1 MSWRVINLVLLAA
14 AVVAVPLSHSA
25 LSQKNGGPKGPAPKV
40 QICHFPDESTE
51 GHVIEV
57 SQNAVAAHL
66 AKHGDCTAFEVAEGT
81 RDCRCLTC
89 DEQCQAAAESCRAA
103 CDPDDT
109 ECLDACAA
117 ALTECL
123 AACETAGG

>member
-1 MSWRVINLVLLAA
+1 MSWRVVNLALLAA

-25 LSQKNGGPKGPAPKV
+25 LSQKKNGGPHGPAPKV
-40 QICHFPDESTE
+40 QICHFPDDSTV

-57 SQNAVAAHL
+57 SQNAVAAHI
-66 AKHGDCTAFEVAEGT
+66 AKHGDCTTFVTEETGG
-81 RDCRCLTC
+81 CRCLTC
-89 DEQCQAAAESCRAA
+89 EEQCQADAESCRAA

-109 ECLDACAA
+109 ECLDGCAA

-123 AACETAGG
+123 AGCGG